1 MAENDRMTIRLEVAQ
16 RHYEVEIARETE
28 IYYRK
33 AEKLIS
39 DKILQFSKLWTY
51 NDHQDI
57 LAKVLIDFVVKWI
70 ENEERLNEFEEEL
83 IPKMEELK
91 SLADSV
97 GID

>member
-1 MAENDRMTIRLEVAQ
+1 MADSERIQIKLEVAQ
-16 RHYEVEIARETE
+16 RHYDVEIARDTE

-33 AEKLIS
+33 AEKIIN
-39 DKILQFSKLWTY
+39 DKMLQFSRQWTY

-70 ENEERLNEFEEEL
+70 ENEERLDEFDEEL

-91 SLADSV
+91 SLTDTVA
-97 GID
+97 ID

>member
-83 IPKMEELK
+83 SPKMEELK